1 MAWVVV
7 DRAVKAVER
16 FGLEGPVDRWRS
28 LRSQIHEQVC
38 REGYDAGM
46 GSGMGSFVQRRR

>member
-38 REGYDAGM
+38 REVYDA
-46 GSGMGSFVQRRR
+46 GMGSFVQRRR